1 MYYNQRIANEKLL
14 LRKFMTHSEDTE
26 LGRGGIGASSQ
37 VPPTPGPGLLKQPAG
52 KPEPEN
58 CEWKGKLP

>member
-14 LRKFMTHSEDTE
+14 LRKFMTYYKDTE
-26 LGRGGIGASSQ
+26 LGGGRIGASSK
-37 VPPTPGPGLLKQPAG
+37 VPPTPGPGLLKQRAG

-58 CEWKGKLP
+58 SEWKGKLP